1 MHLRVIYIIQ
11 KYNKHYDIRI
21 IKIDFFY
28 LILFIKILSS
38 IHLYIH
44 TYIYIYIYIK
54 QIFIKIVLV
63 PYLGK
68 IIIFFVIQYVP
79 WQAMAQSAS
88 LLD

>member
-38 IHLYIH
+38 IHIHLYIH
-44 TYIYIYIYIK
+44 TNIYIK

-79 WQAMAQSAS
+79 WRAMTQSVS